1 MEDRRVREHPILG
14 IQEENFVEITVD
26 GQTLRAKEGET
37 IAAALLANGIQI
49 HRYTAKKHEPR
60 GIFCGIGQC
69 TGCVMTVDG
78 NPNVRTCI
86 TPVRAGMTIE
96 TQQGYGKR
104 GTGR

>member
-49 HRYTAKKHEPR
+49 HRYTAKNMSQEV
-60 GIFCGIGQC
+60 FSAVSDNAQ
-69 TGCVMTVDG
+69 TVL
-78 NPNVRTCI
+78 
-86 TPVRAGMTIE
+86 
-96 TQQGYGKR
+96 
-104 GTGR
+104 

>member
-69 TGCVMTVDG
+69 TDCVMTVDG
-78 NPNVRTCI
+78 N
-86 TPVRAGMTIE
+86 PVRAGMTIE
-96 TQQGYGKR
+96 TQQGYGKL